1 MPYQITWESRG
12 VFKKLSGYVSAEEYG
27 HSVDVVQ
34 GDVRFDEL
42 RYIIVDATGITGDDF
57 TDEILDEI
65 ACLKHVAH
73 RSNTQCPVA
82 FIVTSGR
89 LARMITQATL
99 SLRKMMAIAVVPD
112 VGDAR
117 RWFHDLRHGSVHL

>member
-12 VFKKLSGYVSAEEYG
+12 VLKKLSGFVSAEEYG
-27 HSVDVVQ
+27 QSVDVVQ
-34 GDVRFDEL
+34 SDARFDEL
-42 RYIIVDATGITGDDF
+42 RYIIVDATGITADDF
-57 TDEILDEI
+57 TNEKLDEI

-89 LARMITQATL
+89 LARMILQATL
-99 SLRKMMAIAVVPD
+99 SIRKMMTIAIVPE
-112 VGDAR
+112 VEDAR
-117 RWFHDLRHGSVHL
+117 RWFRDLRRGSIYH